1 MKKNFENENLNKKV
15 QSLNLTNGLF
25 NLIDGLAVGA
35 ENKWELLCFVYH
47 FVVNGQMIDIHK
59 DNDLAIDSLYPICR
73 TLRKTSCDS
82 NLNAVSI

>member
-1 MKKNFENENLNKKV
+1 MKNIENGKTNEKA

-25 NLIDGLAVGA
+25 NLIDGLAVSP
-35 ENKWELLCFVYH
+35 EDKWELLCFVYQ

-73 TLRKTSCDS
+73 SLRNSGCDK
-82 NLNAVSI
+82 NLKVVSI